1 MTAHS
6 LLQRSAFV
14 SLCSLILTAV
24 VFSQQS
30 THKISFTFNYDFRIT
45 PACSR
50 NVKKACVQQ
59 FNFYDISQGIE
70 NRVKLGS
77 MPVPAGASGFVQGI
91 STTTELLLFNSGRHR
106 LAVSAQM
113 PDGLESDLSKCT
125 TIVKIP

>member
-1 MTAHS
+1 
-6 LLQRSAFV
+6 
-14 SLCSLILTAV
+14 
-24 VFSQQS
+24 
-30 THKISFTFNYDFRIT
+30 
-45 PACSR
+45 
-50 NVKKACVQQ
+50 VQQ

-91 STTTELLLFNSGRHR
+91 STTTEPLLFNSGRHR

>member
-50 NVKKACVQQ
+50 DVKKACVQQ
-59 FNFYDISQGIE
+59 FNFYDISQGIAK
-70 NRVKLGS
+70 RVKLGS
-77 MPVPAGASGFVQGI
+77 MPVPDGASGFVQGI
-91 STTTELLLFNSGRHR
+91 SATTEPLLFNSGRHL

-113 PDGLESDLSKCT
+113 PDGSESDLSKCT